1 MATTVTLKIKDENGN
16 VTKQNHEIEDIDLS
30 QFQQMMETI
39 NEIIGQLRK
48 DDSLKSFVGELFGG
62 EYDPEKDAEDM
73 VKEMDTQFILKAVN
87 SFETLLIRLPEQ
99 AYKLLSI
106 LSGIELSV
114 LKKQKLI
121 DVLDIYDAILEEN
134 DIERLINRIKK
145 SLALTGAKLKFK
157 ALVQKAT
164 QKVTQTTQQ

>member
-1 MATTVTLKIKDENGN
+1 MSTTITLKIKDEQGN
-16 VTKQNHEIEDIDLS
+16 ITKQNHQIEDVDLN
-30 QFQQMMETI
+30 QFQQLMETV
-39 NEIIGQLRK
+39 NEIMKQLKGDNSLKDLVGEIFEGK
-48 DDSLKSFVGELFGG
+48 DDVDEQAVEEMIK
-62 EYDPEKDAEDM
+62 DKDAE
-73 VKEMDTQFILKAVN
+73 FILKAVN

-106 LSGIELSV
+106 LSGIELHL

-134 DIERLINRIKK
+134 DIERLVNRIKK
-145 SLALTGAKLKFK
+145 SLVLTGAKIKFK

-164 QKVTQTTQQ
+164 QKMQA